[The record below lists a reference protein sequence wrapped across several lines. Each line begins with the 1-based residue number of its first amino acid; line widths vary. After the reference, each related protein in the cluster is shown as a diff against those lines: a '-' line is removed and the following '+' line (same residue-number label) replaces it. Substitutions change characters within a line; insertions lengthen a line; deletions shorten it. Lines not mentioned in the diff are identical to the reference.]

1 MSDELEL
8 TDEQLLDRLADGI
21 ARRRLTTVA
30 IFFLESVKPLNF
42 VASQTMHFFRPIV
55 QTIWTSPLTWDHVAR
70 LLERRETIEL
80 LLRRLEARA

>member
-1 MSDELEL
+1 MSEDAE
-8 TDEQLLDRLADGI
+8 LLDKLADGI

-42 VASQTMHFFRPIV
+42 VASQTMYFFRPIV
-55 QTIWTSPLTWDHVAR
+55 QTIWTNPLTWDRVAK